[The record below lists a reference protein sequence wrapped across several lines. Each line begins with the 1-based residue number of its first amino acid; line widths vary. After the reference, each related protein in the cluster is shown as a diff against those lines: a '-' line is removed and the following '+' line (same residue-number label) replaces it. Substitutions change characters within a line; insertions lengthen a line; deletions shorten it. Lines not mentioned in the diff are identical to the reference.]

1 MSGTDKI
8 RNKVDEVSGRIKQ
21 EVGKATGDRNMEA
34 RGRAKKTGANL
45 KQAGEKIKDAFG
57 LGGRRRRNRRV

>member
-8 RNKVDEVSGRIKQ
+8 RNKVDEVSGRVKQ
-21 EVGKATGDRNMEA
+21 EVGRATGDRNLEA

-45 KQAGEKIKDAFG
+45 KQAGEKITDAFG
-57 LGGRRRRNRRV
+57 FGGRRRRRRI